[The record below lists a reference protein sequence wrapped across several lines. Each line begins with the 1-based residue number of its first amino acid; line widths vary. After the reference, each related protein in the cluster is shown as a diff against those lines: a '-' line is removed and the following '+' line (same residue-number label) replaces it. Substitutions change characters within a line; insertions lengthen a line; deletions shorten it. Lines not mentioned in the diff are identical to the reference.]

1 MDRLFNMDNKFF
13 TVMGR
18 VADLIMLNVV
28 FLICCLPIVTIGASL
43 TALHYVTLKMARNEE
58 SYIIRS
64 FFKSFKQ
71 NFKQATVINLIM
83 LAVATILY
91 MDLRIVGNIDG
102 TMSQVLYIVFF
113 AFGILYMMV
122 FLYIYPVLAK
132 FYNSIKNTFRNA
144 FLMAIRHLPYTVLM
158 AVITLL
164 PAGVFFIKSF
174 RIQSMAIMLL
184 CMFGFALEA
193 FINGHFLVKIFDNY
207 IPADADT
214 QDTDLQTETLLKL
227 HQQKMITQ
235 YDQWGENHTTLWYY
249 MLRERFGEKVY
260 KVTLNGGMSCPNRDG
275 KIGTRGCIFCS
286 AGGSGDFAADAA
298 LSITDQI
305 ESQISI
311 LSQKRPIHK
320 YIAYF
325 QAYTNT
331 YAPVEYLEKIFTE
344 AISHPKIVALSI
356 GTRPDCLSPEIVT
369 LLSRLNKQKP
379 VWIELGLQTIHEST
393 ARYIRRGYPLC
404 VFDDAVKRLRK
415 ENIEVIV
422 HTILGLPG
430 ENTADILE
438 TMEYLNHMDIQGIK
452 LQLLHVLRGTDLA
465 ADYEKGLFQTYER
478 DEYISLLI
486 NCLEHLR
493 PDMVIHRIT
502 GDGPKDLLI
511 APLWAS
517 RKREV
522 LNMLHHRMK
531 EEQSYQGRLFL
542 H

>member
-1 MDRLFNMDNKFF
+1 MRKDGHLIGNHTWDHVQLDKIPAEKARLEIEKTNNRIYEASGIYPSYVRPPFGAWIKDMELSVTMLPVFWDVDTLDWKRKKAMFLSLQTSSCSHKRFAFSCLIRYTVIQSLYRFLCSRIIHRVCCTSLYTKGVIKRMDRLFNMDNKFF

-43 TALHYVTLKMARNEE
+43 TALHYVTLKMTRNEE

-83 LAVATILY
+83 LAVAAILY

-214 QDTDLQTETLLKL
+214 QDTDLQNGNSAETSSA
-227 HQQKMITQ
+227 
-235 YDQWGENHTTLWYY
+235 ENDHT
-249 MLRERFGEKVY
+249 V
-260 KVTLNGGMSCPNRDG
+260 
-275 KIGTRGCIFCS
+275 
-286 AGGSGDFAADAA
+286 
-298 LSITDQI
+298 
-305 ESQISI
+305 
-311 LSQKRPIHK
+311 
-320 YIAYF
+320 
-325 QAYTNT
+325 
-331 YAPVEYLEKIFTE
+331 
-344 AISHPKIVALSI
+344 
-356 GTRPDCLSPEIVT
+356 
-369 LLSRLNKQKP
+369 
-379 VWIELGLQTIHEST
+379 
-393 ARYIRRGYPLC
+393 
-404 VFDDAVKRLRK
+404 
-415 ENIEVIV
+415 
-422 HTILGLPG
+422 
-430 ENTADILE
+430 
-438 TMEYLNHMDIQGIK
+438 
-452 LQLLHVLRGTDLA
+452 
-465 ADYEKGLFQTYER
+465 
-478 DEYISLLI
+478 
-486 NCLEHLR
+486 
-493 PDMVIHRIT
+493 
-502 GDGPKDLLI
+502 
-511 APLWAS
+511 
-517 RKREV
+517 
-522 LNMLHHRMK
+522 
-531 EEQSYQGRLFL
+531 
-542 H
+542 

>member
-83 LAVATILY
+83 LAVAAILY
-91 MDLRIVGNIDG
+91 MDLH
-102 TMSQVLYIVFF
+102 
-113 AFGILYMMV
+113 MMV

-214 QDTDLQTETLLKL
+214 QDTDLQNGNSAETSSA
-227 HQQKMITQ
+227 
-235 YDQWGENHTTLWYY
+235 ENDHT
-249 MLRERFGEKVY
+249 V
-260 KVTLNGGMSCPNRDG
+260 
-275 KIGTRGCIFCS
+275 
-286 AGGSGDFAADAA
+286 
-298 LSITDQI
+298 
-305 ESQISI
+305 
-311 LSQKRPIHK
+311 
-320 YIAYF
+320 
-325 QAYTNT
+325 
-331 YAPVEYLEKIFTE
+331 
-344 AISHPKIVALSI
+344 
-356 GTRPDCLSPEIVT
+356 
-369 LLSRLNKQKP
+369 
-379 VWIELGLQTIHEST
+379 
-393 ARYIRRGYPLC
+393 
-404 VFDDAVKRLRK
+404 
-415 ENIEVIV
+415 
-422 HTILGLPG
+422 
-430 ENTADILE
+430 
-438 TMEYLNHMDIQGIK
+438 
-452 LQLLHVLRGTDLA
+452 
-465 ADYEKGLFQTYER
+465 
-478 DEYISLLI
+478 
-486 NCLEHLR
+486 
-493 PDMVIHRIT
+493 
-502 GDGPKDLLI
+502 
-511 APLWAS
+511 
-517 RKREV
+517 
-522 LNMLHHRMK
+522 
-531 EEQSYQGRLFL
+531 
-542 H
+542 

>member
-43 TALHYVTLKMARNEE
+43 TALHYVTLKMTRNEE

-83 LAVATILY
+83 LAVAAILY
-91 MDLRIVGNIDG
+91 MDLRIVGNIGG

-207 IPADADT
+207 IPADTDT
-214 QDTDLQTETLLKL
+214 QDTDLQNENSAETSSAE
-227 HQQKMITQ
+227 MITQ
-235 YDQWGENHTTLWYY
+235 YDQMGRKTIPLSGLYA
-249 MLRERFGEKVY
+249 ER
-260 KVTLNGGMSCPNRDG
+260 
-275 KIGTRGCIFCS
+275 
-286 AGGSGDFAADAA
+286 A
-298 LSITDQI
+298 
-305 ESQISI
+305 
-311 LSQKRPIHK
+311 
-320 YIAYF
+320 
-325 QAYTNT
+325 
-331 YAPVEYLEKIFTE
+331 
-344 AISHPKIVALSI
+344 
-356 GTRPDCLSPEIVT
+356 
-369 LLSRLNKQKP
+369 
-379 VWIELGLQTIHEST
+379 VW
-393 ARYIRRGYPLC
+393 R
-404 VFDDAVKRLRK
+404 
-415 ENIEVIV
+415 
-422 HTILGLPG
+422 
-430 ENTADILE
+430 
-438 TMEYLNHMDIQGIK
+438 
-452 LQLLHVLRGTDLA
+452 
-465 ADYEKGLFQTYER
+465 KGL
-478 DEYISLLI
+478 
-486 NCLEHLR
+486 
-493 PDMVIHRIT
+493 
-502 GDGPKDLLI
+502 
-511 APLWAS
+511 
-517 RKREV
+517 
-522 LNMLHHRMK
+522 
-531 EEQSYQGRLFL
+531 
-542 H
+542 